1 MDVGTLDDIWYGSND
16 SKANGTVDGAI
27 EDTFDGTREA
37 SNDGTADCTAN
48 SAIEGTW
55 IAYEKVPMTVHM
67 MVQQM
72 VQSGEINLKKSYLMA
87 PLI

>member
-1 MDVGTLDDIWYGSND
+1 MDDIWYGSND

-27 EDTFDGTREA
+27 EGTFDGTREA

-55 IAYEKVPMTVHM
+55 IAYEKVPMTVQM
-67 MVQQM
+67 MVQ
-72 VQSGEINLKKSYLMA
+72 
-87 PLI
+87 